1 MSQIQERYRPVAIA
15 ANATATLPA
24 TCNIGGFL
32 CKTAGAITVVDSKG
46 VTVID
51 AVAVSAGIY
60 TPMPFQLAGGG
71 TPIVVTLS
79 GGAVGTLGVY

>member
-1 MSQIQERYRPVAIA
+1 MSQIQERYRPVPIA
-15 ANATATLPA
+15 ANTTVVLPA

-32 CKTAGAITVVDSKG
+32 CKTAGTITVVDSNG
-46 VTVID
+46 VTVVN

-60 TPMPFQLAGGG
+60 TPMPFTLAGGG
-71 TPIVVTLS
+71 TPVVVTTA